1 MATIPSVLRAR
12 RVLAKLR
19 MAPLARFSLRALFC
33 ALMTAPAQP
42 QIVGVRA
49 ASVAHSP
56 NDIAADALREAAR
69 RFQVPVS
76 WLSAVMRTES
86 AGDATAASKKG
97 AIGLMQIMPDT
108 YAELRA
114 RHGLGPDPF
123 DPRDNIL
130 AGTAYLAEMRARYGA
145 PGFLAA
151 YNAGPRRYEEH
162 LLLGRP
168 LPSETQDY
176 VARLAPELG
185 FESVPTAQNHASFEA
200 MSAPIFVA
208 ITAPGLASEATPS
221 GATNATKAATPA
233 IVHPL
238 FSASAN
244 DKIFIR
250 EAHSDAAPKAPS
262 GAEATQAERI
272 FVARGAGDDA
282 R

>member
-1 MATIPSVLRAR
+1 MATLPSLCRAR
-12 RVLAKLR
+12 RLPAKLR
-19 MAPLARFSLRALFC
+19 MARRTRFSLGALLC
-33 ALMTAPAQP
+33 ALMTTPAQP

-56 NDIAADALREAAR
+56 SDIIADALREAAR

-86 AGDATAASKKG
+86 AGDANAVSKKG
-97 AIGLMQIMPDT
+97 AVGLMQIMPET

-114 RHGLGPDPF
+114 RHGLGADPF

-130 AGTAYLAEMRARYGA
+130 AGAAYLAEMRARYGA

-162 LLLGRP
+162 LLRGRP
-168 LPSETQDY
+168 LPGETQDY
-176 VARLAPELG
+176 VARIAPELG
-185 FESVPTAQNHASFEA
+185 FASIPTAQNHAPFEA

-208 ITAPGLASEATPS
+208 ISAPGLASEATPG
-221 GATNATKAATPA
+221 GALKTPTATARA

-250 EAHSDAAPKAPS
+250 EANSDAAPKSPS

-272 FVARGAGDDA
+272 FVARGAGEDA